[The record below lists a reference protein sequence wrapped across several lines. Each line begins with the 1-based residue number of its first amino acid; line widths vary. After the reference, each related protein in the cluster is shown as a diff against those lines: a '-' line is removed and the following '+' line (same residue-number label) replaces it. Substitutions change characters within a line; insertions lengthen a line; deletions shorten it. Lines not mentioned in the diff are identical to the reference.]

1 MNTAFLF
8 LIEICV
14 SDRTGRQKEDRY
26 FERKISRQDGKNTL
40 KSLRCS
46 EKTPV
51 GNCFAENN
59 EVCILIK

>member
-14 SDRTGRQKEDRY
+14 SDRTGRQKKDRY

-51 GNCFAENN
+51 GNCFGENN
-59 EVCILIK
+59 TFCILIK